1 MKKRP
6 CSGFTLVEVIFAVA
20 VVAVAIIGVAGTM
33 LISLRHQESARQADI
48 AHNIVQDQIERIRAT
63 EFSTILTAFAAPNDT
78 FVVPGLPSTSGDPL
92 NPDAQG
98 RITIQQ
104 LAPDLLD
111 VTVEV
116 SWPGAVGGGVQS
128 TSRLRTQIFGK
139 SS

>member
-1 MKKRP
+1 MKKRH
-6 CSGFTLVEVIFAVA
+6 CSGFTLLEVIFAVA
-20 VVAVAIIGVAGTM
+20 VVAIAIVGVAGTM
-33 LISLRHQESARQADI
+33 LISLRHQESAQQGDI
-48 AHNIVQDQIERIRAT
+48 AYNMAQDYIERIRAT
-63 EFSTILTAFAAPNDT
+63 QFSAILTTYGAPNNT

-92 NPDAQG
+92 NPNAQG

-116 SWPGAVGGGVQS
+116 SWPGNVGGGVQS
-128 TSRLRTQIFGK
+128 TSRLRTQIYGR